1 MKKIF
6 SIMTVMLLLAATT
19 ASAKSNIL
27 IAFFSWGG
35 NTEALATEIQR
46 QTGADTFRIVPVV
59 PYSTNYNT
67 VAYTTSVKE
76 RDSNARPAISR
87 TIPNLQDYD
96 YIFIG
101 TPVWWM
107 QDPMIIHTFMETAA
121 YNGFAGKT
129 VIPFCTYYS
138 GPSAALSDIVAGTPQ
153 ANHLEGYGARG
164 GRSYSSSAIASWL
177 ERIGIMN
184 VVNGISSVS
193 VNQNESKAV
202 YTIDG
207 RLVATNGSL
216 SGLAKGVYV
225 MGGRK
230 FTVR

>member
-1 MKKIF
+1 MQQL
-6 SIMTVMLLLAATT
+6 SIGGVVCGWMPTVSCATLILQF
-19 ASAKSNIL
+19 ASQLPIL
-27 IAFFSWGG
+27 
-35 NTEALATEIQR
+35 R
-46 QTGADTFRIVPVV
+46 KCADWW
-59 PYSTNYNT
+59 NY
-67 VAYTTSVKE
+67 
-76 RDSNARPAISR
+76 
-87 TIPNLQDYD
+87 

-207 RLVATNGSL
+207 RLVAANGSL